1 MTRYFGKYRGTV
13 IDNDDSPVRRGK
25 LLVRVESL
33 LDNMPVWAMPCVPYA
48 GNQVGWCFLPP
59 PGSSVWVE
67 FEGGDLNRPIWTG
80 CFWEEGELPL
90 DLNAPTTMM
99 LKTAAF
105 TLTIDD
111 ADGDITLSVLKNDE
125 RVTIIATGD
134 GLSCTRAGPG
144 S

>member
-59 PGSSVWVE
+59 PGSSV
-67 FEGGDLNRPIWTG
+67 
-80 CFWEEGELPL
+80 
-90 DLNAPTTMM
+90 
-99 LKTAAF
+99 
-105 TLTIDD
+105 
-111 ADGDITLSVLKNDE
+111 
-125 RVTIIATGD
+125 
-134 GLSCTRAGPG
+134 
-144 S
+144 